1 MSEQTLLNDMAI
13 LGLPATKKVY
23 YGGNNKLE
31 GIIDIIGT
39 DLNEKEIEKLKKVF
53 RHSIKTRK
61 VVLELIDGGIIREGI
76 REEMVFY
83 FSPTISKYHNL
94 TVCSSSKDELWEMF
108 KADHTGQTIPARK
121 CFFKLI

>member
-1 MSEQTLLNDMAI
+1 MENKLLNDLAI
-13 LGLPATKKVY
+13 LGLPTTKKVY

-31 GIIDIIGT
+31 GIIDIVGT
-39 DLNEKEIEKLKKVF
+39 DLNEKEIEKLRKVF

-61 VVLELIDGGIIREGI
+61 AVLDLTNGRIEG
-76 REEMVFY
+76 MVFY
-83 FSPTISKYHNL
+83 FSPTTAKFPLGSI
-94 TVCSSSKDELWEMF
+94 CSSSKDELWEMF